1 MAERTG
7 NLREDL
13 IRAGIDEI
21 NVHGA
26 NGFSIRRIATA
37 CGVSSAA
44 PYKHFKD
51 KKQFMSAIIDY
62 VNDQWAVEQ
71 DRVLSQCGDL
81 TASAYKR
88 KMGIKDYG
96 TLIPG
101 HGGIMDRFDSV
112 LFTAPVVYYYIVL
125 VLQ

>member
-1 MAERTG
+1 MQVEIGGQRRSGFTG
-7 NLREDL
+7 KFQRFPELVETLQPDPP
-13 IRAGIDEI
+13 IAGLFGKFLLP
-21 NVHGA
+21 VV
-26 NGFSIRRIATA
+26 S
-37 CGVSSAA
+37 GVYSAA
-44 PYKHFKD
+44 MPDMTVHCLIIGLIG
-51 KKQFMSAIIDY
+51 AIM
-62 VNDQWAVEQ
+62 A
-71 DRVLSQCGDL
+71 QCGDL

-125 VLQ
+125 VLM